1 MNDGDARIEVRV
13 QPDDRMALVIV
24 EGEIDL
30 VNADQLDEALARAA
44 GPGAART
51 VVVDLSAT
59 EYLDSSGFRAL
70 HRAASRGTVT
80 LVVPD
85 GSRVA
90 RAVSVAALP
99 TLMAIFPSID
109 AALPDR

>member
-30 VNADQLDEALARAA
+30 ANADRLDEALGRAA
-44 GPGAART
+44 GPGARRT

-59 EYLDSSGFRAL
+59 DYIDSSGFRTL
-70 HRAASRGTVT
+70 HRAATRGTVT

-90 RAVSVAALP
+90 RAVSVAGLP
-99 TLMAIFPSID
+99 TLMAIFPSVD
-109 AALPDR
+109 TALSER